1 MANSILVSVALVFG
15 LVAGAVL
22 LVLFVPP
29 EQILFFLTE
38 YGKVLLLVA
47 QVAGI
52 FYAGMTTNIKLGAIL
67 ILTVLATIIWGW

>member
-15 LVAGAVL
+15 LVAGVVL

>member
-1 MANSILVSVALVFG
+1 MANSIIVSVALVFG
-15 LVAGAVL
+15 LAAGVVL

-29 EQILFFLTE
+29 EQIFSFMIG
-38 YGKVLLLVA
+38 YGKVLLLIA

-67 ILTVLATIIWGW
+67 IMTVLATILWGW

>member
-15 LVAGAVL
+15 LAAGAVL

>member
-1 MANSILVSVALVFG
+1 MANSIIVSVALVFG
-15 LVAGAVL
+15 LAAGVVL

-29 EQILFFLTE
+29 EQIFSFMIE

-52 FYAGMTTNIKLGAIL
+52 FYAGMTTNVKLGAIL
-67 ILTVLATIIWGW
+67 IMTVLATIIWGW

>member
-15 LVAGAVL
+15 LAAGVVL